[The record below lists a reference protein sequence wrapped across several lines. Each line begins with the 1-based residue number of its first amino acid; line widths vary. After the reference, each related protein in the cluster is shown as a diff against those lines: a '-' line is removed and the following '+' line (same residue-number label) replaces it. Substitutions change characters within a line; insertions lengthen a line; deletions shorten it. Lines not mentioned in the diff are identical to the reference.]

1 VLSNFGFSQLPLPL
15 VSTLLPRARDG
26 LVLSRQVDKKKLTE
40 PADSVSSTG
49 MLLVGC
55 FKE

>member
-1 VLSNFGFSQLPLPL
+1 MLSNFGFSQLPLPL